1 MFRCKECGNEFDIKP
16 DYCDCGNDTFEEIV
30 EKVETVTEEEPIN
43 NENMWV
49 EENGFGYPINEEEY
63 ENLQKQR
70 DKNKQKSEPV
80 IKFEKPNLPQIKIE
94 PISLAIFLICILLS
108 IFVIFFV
115 GNPKEDMVT
124 DKNTEISQTT
134 GQNIPS
140 IDKIWDNTL
149 PVKKIEE
156 TEVLNIKSTVDPQY
170 DQDELPIEVKK
181 NESKHVQ
188 NVQKNPVNIVPKQVK
203 QTSSQSIQIQQKQ
216 SKPVQTQIKT
226 NTTSSASKP
235 IPIKTQPASLQNV
248 KPVNPQEMFN
258 YKIALRN
265 KLASKIDFTSILGD
279 GTCVVS
285 FKVSPSGTLTNR
297 TFVKQSDNG
306 ILNDIV
312 YNAIMSTP
320 TFNSPPSS
328 YNNETL
334 KFTVKMYDG
343 RYEVSLN

>member
-1 MFRCKECGNEFDIKP
+1 MFRCKECGSEFDIKP
-16 DYCDCGNDTFEEIV
+16 DYCDCGNDTFEEII
-30 EKVETVTEEEPIN
+30 EKVEPVIEEKPVK

-49 EENGFGYPINEEEY
+49 EENGFGYPINEETYNEFAK
-63 ENLQKQR
+63 EN
-70 DKNKQKSEPV
+70 DKIKQKSEPV
-80 IKFEKPNLPQIKIE
+80 IKFEKPNIPQIKIE
-94 PISLAIFLICILLS
+94 PISLTIFLICILLS
-108 IFVIFFV
+108 VFVIFFV

-124 DKNTEISQTT
+124 DKNTQTQQIT
-134 GQNIPS
+134 NKNIPS

-149 PVKKIEE
+149 PVKKVEE
-156 TEVLNIKSTVDPQY
+156 ISEPVIQEPVVQQPVPAPQ
-170 DQDELPIEVKK
+170 PVEVKK
-181 NESKHVQ
+181 NENKVVKTVQ
-188 NVQKNPVNIVPKQVK
+188 QKPVTSTQTQTKPVQQQTKPQQTQQQTKNTPPVK
-203 QTSSQSIQIQQKQ
+203 QTA
-216 SKPVQTQIKT
+216 PVQNSTQVKT
-226 NTTSSASKP
+226 APQQQVKTS
-235 IPIKTQPASLQNV
+235 
-248 KPVNPQEMFN
+248 NPQEMFN

-279 GTCVVS
+279 GTCIIS

-297 TFVKQSDNG
+297 AFVKQSENG

>member
-1 MFRCKECGNEFDIKP
+1 MFRCKECGSQFDIKP
-16 DYCDCGNDTFEEIV
+16 DYCDCGNDTFDEIV
-30 EKVETVTEEEPIN
+30 EKVETTTEKGPTQEETPIN
-43 NENMWV
+43 FFET
-49 EENGFGYPINEEEY
+49 
-63 ENLQKQR
+63 K
-70 DKNKQKSEPV
+70 KSETEIPKQETPKSKPV
-80 IKFEKPNLPQIKIE
+80 IKFEKPNIPQIKIE
-94 PISLAIFLICILLS
+94 PISLTIFLICILLS
-108 IFVIFFV
+108 VFVIFFV
-115 GNPKEDMVT
+115 GNPKEDVVA
-124 DKNTEISQTT
+124 DNNTETT
-134 GQNIPS
+134 QKTNKNIPS

-149 PVKKIEE
+149 PVRKEEE
-156 TEVLNIKSTVDPQY
+156 TPVVQEPVIQQQIQAPQ
-170 DQDELPIEVKK
+170 PVEVKK
-181 NESKHVQ
+181 NENKVVQ
-188 NVQKNPVNIVPKQVK
+188 
-203 QTSSQSIQIQQKQ
+203 QIQQKPVVNTQ
-216 SKPVQTQIKT
+216 KQTKPTQTQTTQTQTQTQTKPKQQT
-226 NTTSSASKP
+226 TTPVKTTSSAQTP
-235 IPIKTQPASLQNV
+235 VQTPTQVKTPQPQQA
-248 KPVNPQEMFN
+248 KTVNPQEMLN

-297 TFVKQSDNG
+297 TFVKQSENG

>member
-1 MFRCKECGNEFDIKP
+1 MFKCKECGSEFNIKP
-16 DYCDCGNDTFEEIV
+16 DYCDCGNDTFDEII
-30 EKVETVTEEEPIN
+30 EKVEPAIEKEPIN

-63 ENLQKQR
+63 EKSQKQR
-70 DKNKQKSEPV
+70 DKNKQKSESV
-80 IKFEKPNLPQIKIE
+80 IKFEKPNIPQIKIE
-94 PISLAIFLICILLS
+94 PISLTIFLICILLS
-108 IFVIFFV
+108 VFVVFFV
-115 GNPKEDMVT
+115 GNPKENTVA

-134 GQNIPS
+134 TKNIPS

-149 PVKKIEE
+149 PVRKVEE
-156 TEVLNIKSTVDPQY
+156 TPAVQEPVNQQPIQAPQ
-170 DQDELPIEVKK
+170 PVEVKK
-181 NESKHVQ
+181 NENKV
-188 NVQKNPVNIVPKQVK
+188 VQK
-203 QTSSQSIQIQQKQ
+203 IQQKPVVNTQ
-216 SKPVQTQIKT
+216 KQTKPAQTQ
-226 NTTSSASKP
+226 TT
-235 IPIKTQPASLQNV
+235 KTQTKPKQQTTTPAKTTPSAQTSVQAPTQV
-248 KPVNPQEMFN
+248 KTTPPQQAKTVNPQEMIN

-297 TFVKQSDNG
+297 TFVKQSENG